1 MREHGSDRPRTVVN
15 RAEGAHFDAGLRS
28 FFAYRD
34 LGVREATRGAFG
46 AHVIRAVPGEGA
58 APRWHRHDLGFQLVL
73 VLRGW
78 VTFEYEDI
86 GEVTLRVGDSVL
98 QPPMVRH
105 REVAHSD
112 DLELLEVTAPA
123 AFGTL
128 DAEPGPAPAVPLA
141 GDPS

>member
-1 MREHGSDRPRTVVN
+1 MPDCRTPRTTVS
-15 RAEGAHFDAGLRS
+15 RADGATFEAGLRG

-34 LGVREATRGAFG
+34 LGVREATSGAFG

-58 APRWHRHDLGFQLVL
+58 KPEWHCHELSFQLVL

-78 VTFEYEDI
+78 VAFEYEDI
-86 GEVTLRVGDSVL
+86 GEVTLRPGDSVL
-98 QPPMVRH
+98 QPPLVRH

-112 DLELLEVTAPA
+112 DLELLEVTSPA
-123 AFGTL
+123 AFETR
-128 DAEPGPAPAVPLA
+128 AAVSPP

>member
-1 MREHGSDRPRTVVN
+1 MVRPRTTVS
-15 RAEGAHFDAGLRS
+15 RAADAVFDEGLRP

-34 LGVREATRGAFG
+34 LGVREATGGAFG
-46 AHVIRAVPGEGA
+46 AHLIRAVPGTGA
-58 APRWHRHDLGFQLVL
+58 APHWHTHDLGFQLVL

-86 GEVTLRVGDSVL
+86 GEVTFRPGDSVL

-105 REVAHSD
+105 REIAHSD

-123 AFGTL
+123 EFATS
-128 DAEPGPAPAVPLA
+128 AAAPG
-141 GDPS
+141 G